1 MGRFLNDRVNINTTP
16 YGGAYAVWEL
26 PDPLN
31 LKSDVLSLTQ
41 LAF

>member
-1 MGRFLNDRVNINTTP
+1 MGRFLDDRVNINTTP
-16 YGGAYAVWEL
+16 YGAYAVWEL

-41 LAF
+41 LAV